1 MMREP
6 CWPGVVGRAVLQLSP
21 TAGQQP
27 NEYHQESN
35 LMRVS
40 GHGSCPHYSQS
51 ISSWLRANDLTEVC
65 LPPDWSQWERDVDLG
80 ELSCFKWKAP
90 FETSGSF
97 RISAEWGPLLH
108 AWVLQKCCCFLK
120 LWQISFCS
128 IQPIAILLQLSITE
142 SDQSYSVLADS

>member
-27 NEYHQESN
+27 NEYRQESN

-51 ISSWLRANDLTEVC
+51 MSGWLRANDLTEVC
-65 LPPDWSQWERDVDLG
+65 LPPDWSHWERDVDLG
-80 ELSCFKWKAP
+80 ELLFLTWKLHLRPQAPSVSQLSEDHCCMPESCRSAVAFWNCYRYP
-90 FETSGSF
+90 FVPFSPSQ
-97 RISAEWGPLLH
+97 S
-108 AWVLQKCCCFLK
+108 CCSWASLS
-120 LWQISFCS
+120 QISH
-128 IQPIAILLQLSITE
+128 IL
-142 SDQSYSVLADS
+142 Y